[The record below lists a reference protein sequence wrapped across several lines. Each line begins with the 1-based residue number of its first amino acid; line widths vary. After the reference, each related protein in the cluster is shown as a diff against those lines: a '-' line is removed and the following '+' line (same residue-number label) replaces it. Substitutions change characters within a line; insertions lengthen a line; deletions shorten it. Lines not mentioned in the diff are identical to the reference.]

1 MNNHFDGTA
10 ERTAHSA
17 ATDVFRPARCP
28 DCGARALDT
37 LAKII
42 TADTYWRCVTC
53 GLVWNRKQRR
63 G

>member
-1 MNNHFDGTA
+1 VDNYFDA
-10 ERTAHSA
+10 APERTAHSA
-17 ATDVFRPARCP
+17 DTGILRPVKCP
-28 DCGARALDT
+28 DCGSRAIDT
-37 LAKII
+37 LAKVI